1 MNPYR
6 LLNITPEATPREIVQ
21 ASALALRENK
31 HSARDI
37 AEARKQLMNP
47 ATKFILDF
55 VHTVDLEPLLDDIRK
70 ELGEP
75 EKRRESEMVDLEG
88 LDIFDKQV

>member
-6 LLNITPEATPREIVQ
+6 LLNITPTATPREIVQ
-21 ASALALRENK
+21 ASALALRENT

-37 AEARKQLMNP
+37 AEARKELMNP
-47 ATKFILDF
+47 VSKRILDF
-55 VHTVDLEPLLDDIRK
+55 VYTVDLDPLLKDVEKGLDK
-70 ELGEP
+70 VQGEEIAP
-75 EKRRESEMVDLEG
+75 LER